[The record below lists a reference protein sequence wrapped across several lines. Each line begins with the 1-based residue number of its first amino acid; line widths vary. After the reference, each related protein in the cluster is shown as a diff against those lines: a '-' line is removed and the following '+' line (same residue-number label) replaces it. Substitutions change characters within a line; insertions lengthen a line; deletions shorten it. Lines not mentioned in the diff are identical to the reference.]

1 MLKKIVILPLIIS
14 LCFSLLYSSEINE
27 YTKASQYLEQGGEVY
42 FSFTINSKSDISRL
56 SSVVS
61 IDRVLGSQVY
71 AYANKEELQKFLE
84 YDFYY
89 EVLTHPGDLLKNPQ
103 MYYGKPGESFEWDKY
118 PIYDEYINMMNQ
130 FETDY
135 PELCKIHEIGE
146 THNGRKILVAK
157 VSDHVNDIEN
167 EPGFLSASTM
177 HGDETAGYMLM
188 LRMIDYLLTNYGQ
201 DARVTRIVDSIE
213 MWINPNINLDGTYSG
228 GNSTVFGARRGN
240 ANNIDIN
247 RNFPN
252 HIGGAHPDG
261 NVYQKETEACIQFE
275 SQHNLVMG
283 ADLHGGIECALT
295 PWACQFEKPLDNYWF
310 LLIARQYA
318 DLAQANSPTG
328 YFTGSTN
335 GVGNGAEGLYTAE
348 GIRLD
353 WQLHYNHCRGLT
365 IEMSN
370 TKILPEN
377 QLNSLWDYNKDAL
390 LSFYEQVLNGIRGIV
405 TDSITGEPLAAK
417 VFIENLDKDSNHVYS
432 HLPHGGY
439 YRPIYRGTY
448 EVTFSCK
455 DYYPKTVG
463 SVAVE
468 NHEATILDVRLLSS
482 VTGSHNYYTKNNA
495 PPISIISNNRS
506 IKIICKEDTRIK
518 KIALYSLNGRVI
530 KTFTPQ
536 LTSYQKSIVLNG
548 LTHVGNGCY
557 IVQVQATKQSY
568 SQRIMFSQ

>member
-1 MLKKIVILPLIIS
+1 MLKRIIILPIIIGLS
-14 LCFSLLYSSEINE
+14 FTALNSFNIAE
-27 YTKASQYLEQGGEVY
+27 YTKAIEYLEKKGEVY
-42 FSFTINSKSDISRL
+42 FSFPINSKSEITKL
-56 SSVVS
+56 AKIVS
-61 IDRVLGSQVY
+61 IDKVLGSQVY
-71 AYANKEELQKFLE
+71 AYANREELQKFLE
-84 YDFYY
+84 YDLYY

-118 PIYDEYINMMNQ
+118 PTYDEYINMMNQ

-177 HGDETAGYMLM
+177 HGDETAGYILM
-188 LRMIDYLLTNYGQ
+188 LRMIDYLLSNYGQ
-201 DARVTRIVDSIE
+201 DSRVTRIVDSIE
-213 MWINPNINLDGTYSG
+213 MWINPNINPDGTYSG
-228 GNSTVFGARRGN
+228 GNNTVFGARRGN

-295 PWACQFEKPLDNYWF
+295 PWACQFVKPLDNDWF

-390 LSFYEQVLNGIRGIV
+390 LSFYEQVLNGIRGTV

-439 YRPIYRGTY
+439 YRPIYKGTH
-448 EVTFSCK
+448 EVTFSCDGYISK
-455 DYYPKTVG
+455 TYRNITVG
-463 SVAVE
+463 
-468 NHEATILDVRLLSS
+468 NNEATILNARLWDGSTGIGIPYMTQKPVISIVPFSKGIKIKCNNAGSIKKVALYDLNGKLIRSLIPQLSS
-482 VTGSHNYYTKNNA
+482 H
-495 PPISIISNNRS
+495 
-506 IKIICKEDTRIK
+506 
-518 KIALYSLNGRVI
+518 
-530 KTFTPQ
+530 
-536 LTSYQKSIVLNG
+536 QKSIEFNG
-548 LTHVGNGCY
+548 LTHVSNGCY
-557 IVQVQATKQSY
+557 IVEVKTPGQTY
-568 SQRIMFSQ
+568 SQHIMFYR